1 MYSTSNSAQ
10 SVFFFE
16 GPPDKTFQFKIPPW
30 VPGDEINITV
40 TFTPGKLTTLT
51 RVLYH
56 VMSCHVMSSHVMS
69 CHVVWCGVV
78 CCGVWT

>member
-30 VPGDEINITV
+30 IPGDEINIRA
-40 TFTPGKLTTLT
+40 TFTPGKLEC
-51 RVLYH
+51 YACH
-56 VMSCHVMSSHVMS
+56 VMSCHIKS
-69 CHVVWCGVV
+69 CHVLSCCVVWCDVMWCV
-78 CCGVWT
+78 NVMQ